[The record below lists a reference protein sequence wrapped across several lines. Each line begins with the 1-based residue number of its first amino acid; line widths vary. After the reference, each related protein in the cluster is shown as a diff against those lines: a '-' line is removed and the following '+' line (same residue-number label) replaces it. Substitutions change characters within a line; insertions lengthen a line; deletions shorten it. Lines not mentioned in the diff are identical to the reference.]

1 MAHSHESNVKRIWV
15 VFGILTLI
23 TAVEVV
29 FGIYKPKSLVET
41 DLFKLSIL
49 NWLFIILTIVKAYY
63 IMWAFMHLEG
73 EKSSLRWSIVA
84 PMVFLIIYLVFIL
97 LMEGNYVYEVFN
109 NSPYK
114 WIF

>member
-15 VFGILTLI
+15 VFGILSII
-23 TAVEVV
+23 TIVEVV
-29 FGIYKPKSLVET
+29 LGIYKPDSLFKT
-41 DLFKLSIL
+41 DLFKLNLL
-49 NWLFIILTIVKAYY
+49 NWIFIILTIVKAYY

-73 EKSSLRWSIVA
+73 EKSSFRWSIVA

>member
-1 MAHSHESNVKRIWV
+1 MAHSHESNVKRIWT
-15 VFGILTLI
+15 VFGILSVI
-23 TAVEVV
+23 TIVEVAL
-29 FGIYKPKSLVET
+29 GIYKPDALFKT
-41 DLFKLSIL
+41 DLFKLNLL
-49 NWLFIILTIVKAYY
+49 NWIFIILTVVKAYY

-73 EKSSLRWSIVA
+73 EKSSFRWSIVA

-109 NSPYK
+109 DSPYK